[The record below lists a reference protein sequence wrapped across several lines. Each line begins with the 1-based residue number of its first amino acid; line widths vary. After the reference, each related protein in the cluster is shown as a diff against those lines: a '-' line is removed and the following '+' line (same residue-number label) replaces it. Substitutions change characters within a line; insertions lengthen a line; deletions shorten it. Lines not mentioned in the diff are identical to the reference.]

1 MSPGTRQL
9 GSASWSEAEVTE
21 NIHHTGTSWLVRTC
35 WLCFLLVTDF
45 VFLET
50 FLDFLLSHQRKD
62 PELFAAWG
70 IHVAPRAAGSFFVC
84 ILSPGL
90 ICMSVFLPRTPESYL
105 QSRGVSP
112 GSSSRVPSLHASSHQ
127 APSKCFFA
135 MRLKHWGRESG
146 KVFHGNGGGGG
157 GSWHRFRVPWW
168 LWLLPCSPGSWAC
181 DP

>member
-21 NIHHTGTSWLVRTC
+21 NIHHTGTSWLARTC

-127 APSKCFFA
+127 APSKCFFCNETKA
-135 MRLKHWGRESG
+135 LGERVWEGVSWKW
-146 KVFHGNGGGGG
+146 GGG